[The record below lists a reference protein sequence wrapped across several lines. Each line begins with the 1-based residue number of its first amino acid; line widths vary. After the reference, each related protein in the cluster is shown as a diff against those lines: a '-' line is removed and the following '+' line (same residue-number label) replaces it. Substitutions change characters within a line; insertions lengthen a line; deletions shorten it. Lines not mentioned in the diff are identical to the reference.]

1 MYSDPEGKI
10 VAHAF
15 LELLVIKVPPYLG
28 AIFRKTDFQVHS
40 LRDINWKGPFDRLA
54 DREKFAH
61 SLVAHA
67 RKAGLAAIALTDH
80 HDLCFWPYLRDA
92 AAQETDAAGTPYPPE
107 DQLVVFPGIEL
118 TLSTPP
124 CQALLLLDPDL
135 PEKTIQYIWGALK
148 VIPTDTTDKTTTV
161 TETLELDRSIA
172 AITRD
177 IAALRT
183 NPSETNPDKFEYLD
197 GRFIVLPNVKPGGH
211 QTLLRTNF
219 QDHYAES
226 PFCGGYLE
234 KVFYED
240 LGQGDR
246 NILEGRVQAWGNKA
260 LGIFQTS
267 DCREVVEN
275 PTDQSLSF
283 KGLGQ
288 WPTWV
293 KWAVPSAEALRQAC
307 LAKTSRISHADPAY
321 PLLQV
326 VGVTVSDSEFLGQ
339 VELGLSPQLNSL
351 IGGRGTGKS
360 SLLEY
365 IRWALCDDPLRNG
378 ADETE
383 LPNFEARRKALVE
396 HTLKPKNA
404 TVTVFYKKNDV
415 LYSIQRSVTTKDG
428 SCLVTHANGN
438 QESMRPA
445 QVRQQF
451 PILSYAQKQLS
462 SVGTLPDEIH
472 RLITDPVKE
481 KLDAID
487 ERIENELL
495 PALRQQALN
504 RRRLSDLDGEIADS
518 NTTNKNRREQIK
530 ALQGQLQSLTPEQQ
544 TVIDEHESVTEVET
558 WKRRAEEIP
567 AELKKGLS
575 DALSKAQ
582 SLQDV
587 APPANLPNSGE
598 LQKLAD
604 ASNQFLQKIVTTI
617 QGLMDEATD
626 QEWIPESDQNAMAVL
641 DDLISKHK
649 TAYQLCIEE
658 SSKNQKHLDE
668 IQKLNAQVSASEA
681 AQIAKEAERTTLK
694 ATLDKLASQPMENL
708 SAAVVARGDLLDKQ
722 CKTIFEQAQHGFR
735 PVLKRM
741 GDPRQT
747 KAAIASI
754 IDNRNV
760 KDGDVKVEAL
770 TNAVLTAI
778 DPLAKWQEIIQELE
792 TLVKA
797 REAATSPAVS
807 ILESAGFTSAN
818 IDSLRKGLPLLTLDQ
833 NRYFNIAD
841 RVEFEFKRGK
851 NADGTD
857 KYVPFI
863 SASPGQQ
870 ATCLLETLLAQDG
883 APLLIDQPEEDLDN
897 EQIQR
902 VSDKIMTTKALRQLI
917 FVSHNAN
924 LVVNGDSELV
934 ACFRYDDQS
943 DQATGRIHPVGSI
956 DCEAVRNTIT
966 AVMEGGKRAFELR
979 KEKYRF

>member
-1 MYSDPEGKI
+1 MVKP
-10 VAHAF
+10 
-15 LELLVIKVPPYLG
+15 PPYLG
-28 AIFRKTDFQVHS
+28 ATFRKTDFQVHS
-40 LRDINWKGPFDRLA
+40 LRDINWKGPFHRVDDR
-54 DREKFAH
+54 KSFAEA
-61 SLVAHA
+61 LVAHA
-67 RKAGLAAIALTDH
+67 RKAGLAAIAVTDH

-92 AAQETDAAGTPYPPE
+92 ATKETDDAGAQYSPA
-107 DQLVVFPGIEL
+107 DRLVVFPGVEL

-124 CQALLLLDPDL
+124 CQVLLLLDPDV
-135 PEKTIQYIWGALK
+135 PEKTIQHIWGALK
-148 VIPTDTTDKTTTV
+148 VIPTDNSDATTTL
-161 TETLELDRSIA
+161 TETLELDRNIA
-172 AITRD
+172 TITKD

-183 NPSETNPDKFEYLD
+183 NPAETNPAKFEYLD
-197 GRFIVLPNVKPGGH
+197 GRFILLPNVKPSGH
-211 QTLLRTNF
+211 QTMLRTNF
-219 QDHYAES
+219 QDHYADS
-226 PFCGGYLE
+226 PFCGGYVE
-234 KVFYED
+234 KVFYKD

-246 NILEGRVQAWGNKA
+246 NILEGRVQAWGSKA
-260 LGIFQTS
+260 LGVFQTS
-267 DCREVVEN
+267 DCRIITQME
-275 PTDQSLSF
+275 DGKSLIF
-283 KGLGQ
+283 DGLGQ

-293 KWAVPSAEALRQAC
+293 KWAAPSAEALRQAC
-307 LAKTSRISHADPAY
+307 LAKISRIAHAEPAY

-326 VGVTVSDSEFLGQ
+326 AGVVVSDSEFLGPVQ
-339 VELGLSPQLNSL
+339 LGLSPQLNSL

-378 ADETE
+378 TDDSE

-415 LYSIQRSVTTKDG
+415 LYSIERNVTTKDG
-428 SCLVTHANGN
+428 TCVVTDSTGN
-438 QESMRPA
+438 KETMRPS
-445 QVRQQF
+445 QIRQQF

-472 RLITDPVKE
+472 RLITDPIKDQLE
-481 KLDAID
+481 AID
-487 ERIENELL
+487 ERIESELL

-504 RRRLSDLDGEIADS
+504 RRRLADLDIEIADS

-530 ALQGQLQSLTPEQQ
+530 ALQAQLQSLTPDQQ
-544 TVIDEHESVTEVET
+544 KVIDEHESIAEVET
-558 WKRRAEEIP
+558 WKRRAEETP
-567 AELKKGLS
+567 AELKKTLS

-587 APPANLPNSGE
+587 TPPLTLPNNEE
-598 LQKLAD
+598 LKKLAD
-604 ASNQFLQKIVTTI
+604 ASNQFLKKVVHVLESLIQEVIDQK
-617 QGLMDEATD
+617 
-626 QEWIPESDQNAMAVL
+626 WIPDGDHDAVAIV
-641 DDLISKHK
+641 DDLISKHNA
-649 TAYQLCIEE
+649 AYQLCIAE
-658 SSKNQKHLDE
+658 STKNQKHLDE
-668 IQKLNAQVSASEA
+668 MQKLNAQVSTSEA
-681 AQIAKEAERTTLK
+681 AQIVKEAEKTTLK
-694 ATLDKLASQPMENL
+694 ASLDKLADQPMENL
-708 SAAVVARGDLLDKQ
+708 TAAVKARGDLLEKQ
-722 CKTIFEQAQHGFR
+722 CQTIFNQAQHGFR

-741 GDPRQT
+741 GDPRRV
-747 KAAIASI
+747 KAAVASI

-760 KDGDVKVEAL
+760 KDGDVKIDAL
-770 TNAVLTAI
+770 AKAVLTAEN
-778 DPLAKWQEIIQELE
+778 PLEKWQEIVHELE
-792 TLVKA
+792 ILVKA
-797 REAATSPAVS
+797 REAATSPAVTT
-807 ILESAGFTSAN
+807 LEAAGFTSAN
-818 IDSLRKGLPLLTLDQ
+818 IDSLRKGLPIQSVEQ
-833 NRYFNIAD
+833 NRFFNIAD
-841 RVEFEFKRGK
+841 RVEFEFKRGV

-943 DQATGRIHPVGSI
+943 NQATGRINPIGSI